1 MPVIISDD
9 KAPVTVN
16 ARPRHPI
23 TPSSK
28 LTDTNNYATPELT
41 SHRTKAG
48 TKRAASNASPL
59 SVDENSESE
68 HADDE
73 RGGKKAT
80 ERTVKR
86 LRRAHEGPTTNQK
99 NSKDDA
105 AGASRPS
112 AAPSATYNDMND
124 PVTTTTCPGA
134 ASNVSSRA
142 ASVATVPD
150 DEDDSAALALA
161 RA

>member
-1 MPVIISDD
+1 MQ
-9 KAPVTVN
+9 
-16 ARPRHPI
+16 HQ
-23 TPSSK
+23 SSP
-28 LTDTNNYATPELT
+28 ATEQ
-41 SHRTKAG
+41 
-48 TKRAASNASPL
+48 

-99 NSKDDA
+99 NNDT

-112 AAPSATYNDMND
+112 AAPSATYDDMND
-124 PVTTTTCPGA
+124 LVTTTARPGA
-134 ASNVSSRA
+134 ASNVSTRA

-150 DEDDSAALALA
+150 DKDDSAIGLGPLRPGPSQGFQA
-161 RA
+161 RPGPSITTRDRNWNGKRERDERKV